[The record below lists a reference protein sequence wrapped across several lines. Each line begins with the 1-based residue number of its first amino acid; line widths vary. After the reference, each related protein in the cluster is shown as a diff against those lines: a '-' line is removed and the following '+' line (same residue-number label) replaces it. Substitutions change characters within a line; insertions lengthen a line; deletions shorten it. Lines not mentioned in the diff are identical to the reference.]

1 MDMIDERFWVALS
14 FFIFIALIYKPVA
27 KIVISKL
34 DERSHT
40 IQKALE
46 SAHRA
51 VIEAGELL
59 ELNKKYRTEIN
70 EDIDVIISRANNQ
83 SVLITQES
91 KDNLQAMSA
100 IKEEAMDRKIAEQ
113 QHSMENKL
121 LIKSIDDAF
130 VKSEEILAS
139 NVGKNLSDS
148 VLKQLDNELKQFIT
162 N

>member
-1 MDMIDERFWVALS
+1 
-14 FFIFIALIYKPVA
+14 
-27 KIVISKL
+27 
-34 DERSHT
+34 
-40 IQKALE
+40 
-46 SAHRA
+46 
-51 VIEAGELL
+51 
-59 ELNKKYRTEIN
+59 
-70 EDIDVIISRANNQ
+70 VIISRANNQ